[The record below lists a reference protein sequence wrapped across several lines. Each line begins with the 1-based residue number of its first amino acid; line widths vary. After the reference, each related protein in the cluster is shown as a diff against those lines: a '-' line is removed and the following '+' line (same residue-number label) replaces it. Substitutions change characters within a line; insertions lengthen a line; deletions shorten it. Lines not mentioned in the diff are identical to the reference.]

1 METWQRAEI
10 PTFQRMPVREI
21 KQLEKRRISAIGQAL
36 TQVFTLENLP
46 YYFVGF
52 LLGRAC
58 MLGDSFPFGIAYL
71 TYLLGSGPK
80 SRLYATGAAVFLGIL
95 SYYPGLWALDYA
107 VTLLLLFFWDKHLR
121 TFRRIPTEK
130 LPPIAGAVVF
140 LGRGS
145 VELLRW
151 RGFPGLLSLFLEATA
166 AMLLT
171 AIFIYGFPALRK
183 GKAGNWRERALDH
196 EEKVCLTILSVALL
210 MGTEHLQI
218 MGLTLG
224 NIMGRL
230 LILLLAVAGGGGAGA
245 VGGILA
251 GSVGALGRDFSP
263 ATVALSAFAGLLAG
277 AFRNHGKGGVVGGFI
292 LGTIIMSLQITQTA
306 QLTTVLAESI
316 CAILLFAFMP
326 QGILLTLSRAL
337 PGTEERM
344 KMEEKKQERLQN
356 LITKRLTHFAQI
368 FNELSSTFG
377 QGTVA
382 SSQEDGKI
390 NLERLV
396 EVLTGQ
402 ICKQCSSYSHCWQ
415 ENFYTSYQKMMEL
428 VAKIEEQGQVD
439 RFEASDCPNVEKMIT
454 TLRYLFSMQRL
465 DQAWQQKLMET
476 SNIVSGQLRGIARV
490 MDNLATELDTEVSFK
505 EDLEELIQSE
515 LSKLGFGIERVEV
528 MDLEDGKVAVEL
540 EKSICDGSEECRKAV
555 GPLVGQILGR
565 NFSIWNVRC
574 GRKNCQGYCTINLVP
589 KRPFSVESSVQ
600 RFNKADGIIS
610 GDSHALL
617 ELQDGKL
624 AVALSDGMG
633 SGPEAALQSGA
644 TISILK
650 RLMESGFDRES
661 AVRTVNSVLLVRSV
675 EETFATIDLAV
686 FDLYTAQAEFIK
698 VGAAPTYIKRGREVV
713 RIDSA
718 CLPIGILSSIEIEST
733 TRNLQA
739 GDIVVMVTD
748 GLTQLR
754 RSGGPSLRG
763 DWISRMLQRLDD
775 DDPEAIAYELL
786 SRAREINFNQVEDDM
801 TVLVLKV
808 VSRQEKY
815 QGWQEET
822 TETADQVSQQVIAG

>member
-10 PTFQRMPVREI
+10 PTFQRVSVRNIRELEK
-21 KQLEKRRISAIGQAL
+21 KQLNAIGQAL
-36 TQVFTLENLP
+36 AQAFTLENLP
-46 YYFVGF
+46 YYFLGF

-80 SRLYATGAAVFLGIL
+80 SRLYTTGAAVFLGIL

-107 VTLLLLFFWDKHLR
+107 VTLLMLMFWDKHLR
-121 TFRRIPTEK
+121 SFRRIPTEK
-130 LPPIAGAVVF
+130 LPFVALVALL

-145 VELLRW
+145 VELFRW
-151 RGFPGLLSLFLEATA
+151 RGFPGLVSLVLESFA

-171 AIFIYGFPALRK
+171 AIFIYGFPSLRK
-183 GKAGNWRERALDH
+183 GKAGGWRRRALDH
-196 EEKVCLTILSVALL
+196 EEKVCLTILAIALL

-218 MGLTLG
+218 FGLSLG

-230 LILLLAVAGGGGAGA
+230 LILMLSVAGGGGAGA
-245 VGGILA
+245 VGGILVGA
-251 GSVGALGRDFSP
+251 VGALSRAFSP
-263 ATVALSAFAGLLAG
+263 YTVALSAFSGLLAG
-277 AFRNHGKGGVVGGFI
+277 AFRRYGKGGVICGFV
-292 LGTIIMSLQITQTA
+292 LGTIIMSLQIAQTS
-306 QLTTVLAESI
+306 QLTAAMVESL
-316 CAILLFAFMP
+316 CAIVVFVCMP
-326 QGILLTLSRAL
+326 QAVILTFSRAL

-344 KMEEKKQERLQN
+344 ELEEKKQERLQN
-356 LITKRLTHFAQI
+356 LVTKRLTHFAQI
-368 FNELSSTFG
+368 FNELSSSFG
-377 QGTVA
+377 QGTAV
-382 SSQEDGKI
+382 SQEEGKI
-390 NLERLV
+390 TIERLV
-396 EVLTGQ
+396 EVIGDQ
-402 ICKQCSSYSHCWQ
+402 ICKSCVKYNHCWQ
-415 ENFYTSYQKMMEL
+415 ENFYLSYQKMLEL
-428 VAKIEEQGQVD
+428 VAKLEEQGQPTLD
-439 RFEASDCPNVEKMIT
+439 GFDCLKLEKIIT

-465 DQAWQQKLMET
+465 DQAWQQKLVET
-476 SNIVSGQLRGIARV
+476 SNIVSGQLRGIAKV
-490 MDNLATELDTEVSFK
+490 MDNLAAELHTEVSFK
-505 EDLEELIQSE
+505 EDLEELVQRE
-515 LSKLGFGIERVEV
+515 LSKLGFGIEKVEV

-540 EKSICDGSEECRKAV
+540 EKSICDGNEECRKAI

-574 GRKNCQGYCTINLVP
+574 GRKNCQTYCTINLVP
-589 KRPFSVESSVQ
+589 QRPFSVESSVQ

-633 SGPEAALQSGA
+633 SGPEAAMQSGA

-686 FDLYTAQAEFIK
+686 FDLYTAQVEFIK

-713 RIDSA
+713 RVDSA

-733 TRNLQA
+733 TRNLQD

-754 RSGGPSLRG
+754 RSGGPAPRG
-763 DWISRMLQRLDD
+763 DWLARMLMRLND
-775 DDPEAIAYELL
+775 DDPEYIAYELL
-786 SRAREINFNQVEDDM
+786 TRARELNFNQVEDDM

-808 VSRQEKY
+808 VSRQEK
-815 QGWQEET
+815 GIWPEGTEKENQE
-822 TETADQVSQQVIAG
+822 QVIAG